1 MSISNYNKS
10 LIDEALCLTLYLD
23 EGKGFQKPLDKQKE
37 EEYFLRLKAGDQ
49 NALNTLASHNM
60 RLVVHISKRFIQN
73 ADADDLISI
82 GSQGLIKAITTF
94 DITKG
99 NQFSTYAA
107 KCIENEILMYLRANK
122 KHQSNVSIFSPIG
135 SDKDG
140 NEITLAETLYD
151 ESYYVGK
158 QCEEESINDQLK
170 SILQKVLTSR
180 EYYIL
185 CYRYGLFGIERIT
198 QREISEKLNIS
209 RSYISRIEKKAIL
222 KIRKYVHEHNIELL

>member
-1 MSISNYNKS
+1 MSISKYNRS

-23 EGKGFQKPLDKQKE
+23 EGKGFQKPLEKEQE

-73 ADADDLISI
+73 ADPDDLISI

-94 DITKG
+94 DINKG

-122 KHQSNVSIFSPIG
+122 KHQCNVSIFQPIG
-135 SDKDG
+135 SDKEG

-158 QCEEESINDQLK
+158 TCENESVNNELK
-170 SILQKVLTSR
+170 AILEKVLTSR
-180 EYYIL
+180 ELYIL
-185 CYRYGLFGIERIT
+185 CFRYGLFGVERIT

-209 RSYISRIEKKAIL
+209 RSYISRIEKKALL
-222 KIRKYVHEHNIELL
+222 KLKKYITENNIELL